1 MSIKVSATILHVADK
16 QNDKL
21 SRQCRLLLPER
32 RVRIRMY
39 TLSKQWSVR
48 AAIAELRRG
57 IVLNRL
63 AAPTASS
70 MIILKVLLGNLIL
83 SL

>member
-1 MSIKVSATILHVADK
+1 M
-16 QNDKL
+16 
-21 SRQCRLLLPER
+21 PER
-32 RVRIRMY
+32 RVRIKMY
-39 TLSKQWSVR
+39 TLSKKWPVR
-48 AAIAELRRG
+48 AAIAGLRRG

-70 MIILKVLLGNLIL
+70 MIIPKVLLGNLFL